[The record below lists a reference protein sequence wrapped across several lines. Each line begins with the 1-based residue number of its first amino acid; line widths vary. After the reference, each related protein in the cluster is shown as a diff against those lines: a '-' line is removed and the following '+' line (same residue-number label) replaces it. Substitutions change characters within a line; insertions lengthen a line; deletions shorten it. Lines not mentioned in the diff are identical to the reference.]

1 VRTRLSIWITLLAV
15 GLTESARAQ
24 STDVT
29 IHTHTVHVE
38 MGEGLARV
46 TEELVLTSL
55 TQGLRMS
62 LPISDRGALTGLEV
76 CEGRR
81 CMPGITVAETSEVFD
96 AARFAYREEG
106 APALA
111 MASETRGI
119 ISLHVAGS
127 DVGTPRVRITWT
139 APTETLSGQ
148 ERLVL
153 PERRDGVDFVLT
165 SATLEGLALQGD
177 PLERHLP
184 AHTRGVLSGVI
195 SSHAPELISG
205 VVGAGE
211 NAQTWVRFSPTAAPL
226 EVRDVVIL
234 LDASPGMWPRET
246 EALRVLSLVL
256 HALPDGSEA
265 HLIAL
270 ARHTRELAAGPVE
283 SLRAQAFSLPRDL
296 GPSTSVVAS
305 EEALVALD
313 AALHSP
319 RIVWIGDGSMDWST
333 ADQEALARLRTRG
346 LEVISLGHGDAPD
359 RMGRSTR
366 VDVTVDAE
374 QAALRIRGALSP
386 SVQRR
391 VGGHTL
397 EARPGESAFLALSGA
412 HPSGE
417 ASHLAASEMAPHLR
431 RALGLVD
438 PDEGAAFIT
447 LDARDRLAARKVAR
461 GRMAVFHSGGGMSPA
476 EVRRVP
482 RICSCGDPY
491 EHGRISRT
499 TIERIVRRTVLPRAR
514 ECFARERAGRASWEG
529 RATLVLGI
537 EGTEVGFADV
547 ETESPALRAC
557 ILGAVDHL
565 VLPPVA
571 EPTGSRVV
579 IHYPLVSPART
590 SESHDAA
597 PLTGATSTALDAI
610 FGSEP
615 SVPPRT
621 PERTSAPPP

>member
-1 VRTRLSIWITLLAV
+1 MDVTLQWATFFDAADQAGQSRLWGGIHIAHDDYVGRRTGSQV
-15 GLTESARAQ
+15 GLWAVARARRFYDGSESPLVDPSVNLDDEIAEPLPEWLGDLPFEAIGNHLRSPLSRHRAHAPQ
-24 STDVT
+24 HLDHALGRWPHRVCPSP
-29 IHTHTVHVE
+29 IHRRDDPHAHTVHVE

-62 LPISDRGALTGLEV
+62 LPISDRGVLTGLEV

-111 MASETRGI
+111 MAFETRGI
-119 ISLHVAGS
+119 ISLHLAGS

-153 PERRDGVDFVLT
+153 PERRDGIDLVLT

-195 SSHAPELISG
+195 ASHAPELISG
-205 VVGAGE
+205 VVGE
-211 NAQTWVRFSPTAAPL
+211 SESAQTWVRFSPAAVPL
-226 EVRDVVIL
+226 EVRDVVVL
-234 LDASPGMWPRET
+234 LDASPGMWPREE

-270 ARHTRELAAGPVE
+270 ARHTRELASGPVE

-319 RIVWIGDGSMDWST
+319 RIVWIGDGGMDWST
-333 ADQEALARLRTRG
+333 ADQEALARLR
-346 LEVISLGHGDAPD
+346 
-359 RMGRSTR
+359 
-366 VDVTVDAE
+366 
-374 QAALRIRGALSP
+374 
-386 SVQRR
+386 
-391 VGGHTL
+391 HTW
-397 EARPGESAFLALSGA
+397 P
-412 HPSGE
+412 
-417 ASHLAASEMAPHLR
+417 
-431 RALGLVD
+431 
-438 PDEGAAFIT
+438 
-447 LDARDRLAARKVAR
+447 
-461 GRMAVFHSGGGMSPA
+461 
-476 EVRRVP
+476 
-482 RICSCGDPY
+482 
-491 EHGRISRT
+491 
-499 TIERIVRRTVLPRAR
+499 
-514 ECFARERAGRASWEG
+514 
-529 RATLVLGI
+529 
-537 EGTEVGFADV
+537 
-547 ETESPALRAC
+547 
-557 ILGAVDHL
+557 
-565 VLPPVA
+565 
-571 EPTGSRVV
+571 
-579 IHYPLVSPART
+579 
-590 SESHDAA
+590 
-597 PLTGATSTALDAI
+597 
-610 FGSEP
+610 
-615 SVPPRT
+615 
-621 PERTSAPPP
+621 